1 MNVYSKTKEEFIKFN
16 NSKELF
22 KELYNVC
29 LLFKNSDHWYY
40 CNCRS
45 LRSQTIR
52 CELCKFDDIFDDKSK
67 EKYLITYRND
77 VEKLKQVVDIYWYHI
92 QEIQKQDQTA
102 LDFFN
107 KEYTWNFRDYKNCI
121 NISCDLDQIIESNEE
136 IINSNGIQHF
146 LEHYI

>member
-29 LLFKNSDHWYY
+29 MLFKNSDHWYY
-40 CNCRS
+40 CYCRD
-45 LRSQTIR
+45 LRSQKIK
-52 CELCKFDDIFDDKSK
+52 CGLCKFDDIFDDKLK

-77 VEKLKQVVDIYWYHI
+77 IEKLKAIVDIYWSHI
-92 QEIQKQDQTA
+92 QRIQKQDPSA

-107 KEYTWNFRDYKNCI
+107 KEYVWSFRDDRNFIDIKCE
-121 NISCDLDQIIESNEE
+121 LDEIIQHNEE
-136 IINSNGIQHF
+136 IINSSGIDHF
-146 LEHYI
+146 LKHYV